1 MANLSVIC
9 SHSVNGVAK
18 IHSDI
23 IKNIVLKDFYALT
36 PEKFNNK
43 TNGIS
48 HRRFF
53 AEANPT
59 YAKLVTD
66 AIGDGWL
73 KDAFELEKLKEFQN
87 DTEFLKA
94 VGASS
99 APTRSVWP
107 PTLRPR
113 PVWSLTP
120 TPSSMSR

>member
-59 YAKLVTD
+59 YAKLVTE

-73 KDAFELEKLKEFQN
+73 RTPLSLR
-87 DTEFLKA
+87 
-94 VGASS
+94 SS
-99 APTRSVWP
+99 RSSR
-107 PTLRPR
+107 T
-113 PVWSLTP
+113 
-120 TPSSMSR
+120 TPSS

>member
-59 YAKLVTD
+59 YAKLVTE

-73 KDAFELEKLKEFQN
+73 KDAFELEKLKSFQN
-87 DTEFLKA
+87 DSEVLKA

-99 APTRSVWP
+99 APTRSAWP

-113 PVWSLTP
+113 PVWSSTP
-120 TPSSMSR
+120 TPSSMFR

>member
-1 MANLSVIC
+1 MGRRD
-9 SHSVNGVAK
+9 SHGQPVRDLQPQRQRRRQDPLRHHQEHRAQG
-18 IHSDI
+18 
-23 IKNIVLKDFYALT
+23 LYALT

-59 YAKLVTD
+59 YAKLVTE

-73 KDAFELEKLKEFQN
+73 KDAFELEKLKGFQN

-99 APTRSVWP
+99 VPTRSA
-107 PTLRPR
+107 
-113 PVWSLTP
+113 
-120 TPSSMSR
+120 